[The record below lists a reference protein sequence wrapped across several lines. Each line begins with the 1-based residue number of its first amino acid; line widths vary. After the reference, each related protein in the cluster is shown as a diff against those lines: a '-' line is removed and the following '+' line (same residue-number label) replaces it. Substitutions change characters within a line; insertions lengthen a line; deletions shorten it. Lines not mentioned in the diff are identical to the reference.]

1 MPLSAEL
8 KVFQLSNIHLDQ
20 QCNMMLSSI
29 RIFRHGA
36 RAACLKDD
44 GKIDRQE
51 QRELDEI
58 EKKLKALEGTLRDII
73 GEGVSK

>member
-1 MPLSAEL
+1 
-8 KVFQLSNIHLDQ
+8 
-20 QCNMMLSSI
+20 MMLSSI